1 MLPGSRFPPSR
12 SALRRNQPAEA
23 RQVGG
28 SRGRADVRL
37 NLERFAPAPSHC
49 GTSAAMPFDVHTI
62 VLLIRSALQPINS
75 CLCDAQKSWRF
86 CLKTAIEAASH
97 NKEGRLRM
105 KTVLAA
111 CLVIGPLVAFSGTAA
126 NAIDLAELAPCRPAA
141 ARLCDR
147 SDGITWTNLLRCG
160 AVLAAHSWRVGNECR
175 AVLRKYGQL

>member
-1 MLPGSRFPPSR
+1 LLLGPRLRGDGGCSLSKLGS
-12 SALRRNQPAEA
+12 
-23 RQVGG
+23 
-28 SRGRADVRL
+28 
-37 NLERFAPAPSHC
+37 FAPPLRNC
-49 GTSAAMPFDVHTI
+49 GTSAATPLDIHTI
-62 VLLIRSALQPINS
+62 VLLILSTLQAIS
-75 CLCDAQKSWRF
+75 SRLCDAQKSWRF
-86 CLKTAIEAASH
+86 CLKTAIKAASH

-147 SDGITWTNLLRCG
+147 SDGMTWTNLLRCG

>member
-1 MLPGSRFPPSR
+1 MSGKPVQRDFLPSQLRHRHGSV
-12 SALRRNQPAEA
+12 AE
-23 RQVGG
+23 
-28 SRGRADVRL
+28 
-37 NLERFAPAPSHC
+37 SH
-49 GTSAAMPFDVHTI
+49 TA
-62 VLLIRSALQPINS
+62 VLLIHLPLQPINS

-86 CLKTAIEAASH
+86 RHKTAIQAASH

-147 SDGITWTNLLRCG
+147 SDGMTWTNLLRCG
-160 AVLAAHSWRVGNECR
+160 AVLAAHSWRVGNDCR